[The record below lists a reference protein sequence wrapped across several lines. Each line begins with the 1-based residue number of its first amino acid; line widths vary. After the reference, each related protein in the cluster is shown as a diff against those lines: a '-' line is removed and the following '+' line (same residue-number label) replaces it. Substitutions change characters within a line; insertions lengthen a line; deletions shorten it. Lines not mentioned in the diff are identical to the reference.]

1 MNHLGT
7 CILAGVAGALLL
19 ASAASV
25 AQSSPPAS
33 PPASPPVIGQ
43 KDRRFSEEQVTL
55 RPGGRLR
62 FVNDDAIAHNVYAR
76 DPAGANQA
84 GTLQKPGE
92 ETDLAFAMAG
102 QHQVLC
108 AIHPRMR
115 MTVNV
120 QP

>member
-19 ASAASV
+19 ASAAAV
-25 AQSSPPAS
+25 AQS
-33 PPASPPVIGQ
+33 SPPVIGQ

-55 RPGGRLR
+55 RPGGKLR